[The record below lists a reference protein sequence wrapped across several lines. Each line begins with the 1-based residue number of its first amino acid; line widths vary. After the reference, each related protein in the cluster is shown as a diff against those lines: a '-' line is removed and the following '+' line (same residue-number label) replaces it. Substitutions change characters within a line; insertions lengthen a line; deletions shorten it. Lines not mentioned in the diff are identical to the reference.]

1 MPVWHTHCPFLVAAA
16 RRGTSSSGPPGDAIQ
31 TRKAFVHSRRFRVFT
46 TRGAVRTALH
56 ATLAAVAILVASGCS
71 AGAASP
77 TAPGSVDAEFVVP
90 DVLVASLALIDA
102 DDRPVEFLNEAG
114 GPWIRRT
121 VRGVVLDSNMPAGV
135 RAQCCGSDRL
145 IHWSTGWLPN
155 TSSPHDVRVAAAIM
169 VHEARHAQGYRH
181 TCPDQRRDRT
191 FDEGGAWAVHAAWL
205 RHMGDPATANSIS
218 TLDIGCQ

>member
-1 MPVWHTHCPFLVAAA
+1 VFSRASAVFPA
-16 RRGTSSSGPPGDAIQ
+16 RLN
-31 TRKAFVHSRRFRVFT
+31 
-46 TRGAVRTALH
+46 AL
-56 ATLAAVAILVASGCS
+56 ATLRKIVLAVAVLTVAGCG

-77 TAPGSVDAEFVVP
+77 TAPGSVDAGFVVP
-90 DVLVASLALIDA
+90 DILAPSLALIDA

-121 VRGVVLDSNMPAGV
+121 VRGVVLDANMPAGV

-155 TSSPHDVRVAAAIM
+155 PSSPHDVRVAAAIL

-205 RHMGDPATANSIS
+205 RHMGDNATANSIS